1 VKGKE
6 PLNRTETKMELRE
19 VIREAMEKSHGL
31 SQGERVIISCDYYDW
46 ENGWEVF
53 SSMGTKERIH
63 PDRANEKFYYGVNG
77 WNIDNE
83 ENFQCP
89 ESLERFY
96 PEEEAKR
103 ILQEMPQDMED
114 PVYDTDCDKWVERDE
129 WIENAVDF
137 YADIFYNEN
146 IDDISEKFNE
156 EKKELDEEWREKIK
170 EDMGKFKV
178 IKNQEEYY
186 NNFQLYMTEAGWQE
200 WMREYTEAE
209 DDELCSEKEIRQME
223 KIQKELWED
232 VHGDIDEY
240 PLH

>member
-1 VKGKE
+1 MEIKE
-6 PLNRTETKMELRE
+6 T
-19 VIREAMEKSHGL
+19 IRKAMKEAHGL
-31 SQGERVIISCDYYDW
+31 SQGDRVIISCDYYDW
-46 ENGWEVF
+46 DNGWEVF
-53 SSMGTKERIH
+53 SIMGTQERIH
-63 PDRANEKFYYGVNG
+63 PERANEKFYYGVQG

-83 ENFQCP
+83 ENFQSP

-129 WIENAVDF
+129 WIDNAVDL

-146 IDDISEKFNE
+146 IDDIEREFYLEKE
-156 EKKELDEEWREKIK
+156 ELDYQWEKKIK
-170 EDMGKFKV
+170 EDMGKFEV
-178 IKNQEEYY
+178 NSQEEYH
-186 NNFQLYMTEAGWQE
+186 NNLQLYMAEAGWQE

-209 DDELCSEKEIRQME
+209 DGEPCSEEEIKQIE

-232 VHGDIDEY
+232 VHGDVDEY
-240 PLH
+240 PLPCE